1 MEEAFAMQMFEK
13 AMDEKFL
20 NRVIRSMRGC
30 PDSDVYVEALENYTY
45 LFATVTTENVD
56 DVLAKRR
63 LLANVYL
70 KRERYDEAIEQI
82 KYMLSVEKD
91 NVEKANLYYL
101 WGNILERQG
110 NNQTAAFRYKSA
122 VGLNPNFGNAF
133 YRLAIMYSKNKFT
146 SDPLK
151 DSYRYLLCI
160 DKLERAKECIQ
171 QHAGSATM
179 SKYNNASI
187 NDINGYIASFK
198 SMCPLQTEAFML
210 GAEYSTPGRTFTFPG
225 GVMKGEKTTIRFY

>member
-1 MEEAFAMQMFEK
+1 MQMFEK

-30 PDSDVYVEALENYTY
+30 PDSEVFVEALENYTY
-45 LFATVTTENVD
+45 LFPTVTTENVD
-56 DVLAKRR
+56 DVMAKRR

-70 KRERYDEAIEQI
+70 KRERYDEAVEQI
-82 KYMLSVEKD
+82 RFMLSVEKD
-91 NVEKANLYYL
+91 NIEKANLYYL

-110 NNQTAAFRYKSA
+110 NNQTAAFRYKTAAS
-122 VGLNPNFGNAF
+122 LNPNFGNAH

-146 SDPLK
+146 SDNLK

-171 QHAGSATM
+171 QHAGSATLG
-179 SKYNNASI
+179 KYNNASVS
-187 NDINGYIASFK
+187 DINAYIASFK
-198 SMCPLQTEAFML
+198 SMCPDQAEAFML
-210 GAEYSTPGRTFTFPG
+210 GAEYSTPGKKFTFPG
-225 GVMKGEKTTIRFY
+225 GVMKGESTVIRFY